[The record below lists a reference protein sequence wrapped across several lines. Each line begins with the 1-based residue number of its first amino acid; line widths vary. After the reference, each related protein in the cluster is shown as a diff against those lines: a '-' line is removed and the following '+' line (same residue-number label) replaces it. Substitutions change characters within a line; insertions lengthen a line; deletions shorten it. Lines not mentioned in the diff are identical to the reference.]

1 MSRAILRFRETIQFP
16 VSLVAELWARDPV
29 GFVGLERSTYTT
41 ISSLSLL
48 AVSICCAMMK
58 HFQNL
63 LQNSIEDFLMR
74 RQFCLSNQS
83 ENNDYE

>member
-29 GFVGLERSTYTT
+29 GFVGLEGSTYTT

-58 HFQNL
+58 HFQIYFKIQL
-63 LQNSIEDFLMR
+63 KTF
-74 RQFCLSNQS
+74 
-83 ENNDYE
+83 